1 MNTSQ
6 SFGIHFTIRADK
18 EKDGKSPI
26 YACITINRKKCF
38 FAVKQNTDS
47 KSWDNRKGAGKGS
60 KDEIRAINSYLENLR
75 RALGNIYQH
84 MLLKGHYITPEV
96 VRDAYFN
103 KDVEVHKLSD
113 LFKYHNDTA
122 LATIKPITLKH
133 YFVTQRY
140 LKKFVQAKYK
150 KDDLYLH
157 ELNFKFINDFENFL
171 YNHKP
176 ADHQKPIQTNGV
188 VKHMVRINK
197 MISLAVKLEWL
208 DKNPFARYSIK
219 AQKVNRDCLSQSEL
233 ANIENKEFVVE
244 RINLV
249 RDLFVFSC
257 YTGLAYID
265 LINLSPFNLV
275 IGNDGEFWIK
285 TNRQKTDTL
294 VSTPILPN
302 ALTILMKYKDNQRAL
317 ATGKLFPIM
326 SNQKVNGYLKEI
338 ADLCG
343 ITKTI
348 SFHLARHT
356 FATTVTLSNG
366 VPIETVSK
374 MLGHTKIATTQ
385 IYAKVLENKIS
396 ADMKALKLKLAGNN
410 VDTFA

>member
-1 MNTSQ
+1 MNTTQ
-6 SFGIHFTIRADK
+6 SFGIHFTIRSDK

-26 YACITINRKKCF
+26 YACITVNRKKCF
-38 FAVKQNTDS
+38 FAIKQNTDS
-47 KSWDNRKGAGKGS
+47 KSWDNRKGACKGS
-60 KDEIRAINSYLENLR
+60 KDEFRAINGYLENLR
-75 RALGNIYQH
+75 RALGNIYQQ
-84 MLLKGHYITPEV
+84 MRLKGLYITAEA

-103 KDVEVHKLSD
+103 KDIEVYKLSD

-122 LATIKPITLKH
+122 LATIKSITLKH

-140 LKKFVQAKYK
+140 LLKFIQKQFK

-157 ELNFKFINDFENFL
+157 ELNFKFIKDFENFL

-197 MISLAVKLEWL
+197 MIALAVKLEWL
-208 DKNPFARYSIK
+208 DKNPFTRYSIK
-219 AQKVNRDCLSQSEL
+219 SQKVNRDCLSQSEL
-233 ANIENKEFVVE
+233 IAVENKTFSVE
-244 RINLV
+244 RLNLV

-265 LINLSPFNLV
+265 LINLSPANLV
-275 IGNDGEFWIK
+275 KGNDGEFWIK
-285 TNRQKTDTL
+285 TNRQKTDTAI
-294 VSTPILPN
+294 STPILPK
-302 ALTILMKYKDNQRAL
+302 AFAILMNYKNNERAI
-317 ATGKLFPIM
+317 ANDKVFPVM
-326 SNQKVNGYLKEI
+326 SNQKVNSYLKEI

-343 ITKTI
+343 ITKPI

-396 ADMKALKLKLAGNN
+396 ADMQALKVKLLGSKQ
-410 VDTFA
+410 

>member
-6 SFGIHFTIRADK
+6 SFGIHFTIRSDK
-18 EKDGKSPI
+18 EKNGKSPI
-26 YACITINRKKCF
+26 YACITVNRKKCF
-38 FAVKQNTDS
+38 FAVRQNTDS
-47 KSWDNRKGAGKGS
+47 KSWDNRKGTCKGS
-60 KDEIRAINSYLENLR
+60 KDEFKAINNYLESLR
-75 RALGNIYQH
+75 RALGNIYQQ
-84 MLLKGHYITPEV
+84 MLLKGVYITPEA
-96 VRDAYFN
+96 VRDVYLN
-103 KDVEVHKLSD
+103 KDVEIYKLSD

-122 LATIKPITLKH
+122 LATIKAITLKH

-140 LKKFVQAKYK
+140 LIKFLQKQFK
-150 KDDLYLH
+150 KDDIYLH
-157 ELNFKFINDFENFL
+157 ELNFKFINDFETFL

-176 ADHQKPIQTNGV
+176 ADHQKPIKNNGV

-208 DKNPFARYSIK
+208 DKNPFARYTIK
-219 AQKVNRDCLSQSEL
+219 AVKVNRDCLSQNEL
-233 ANIENKEFVVE
+233 TQIENKVFAID

-265 LINLSPFNLV
+265 LVNLSPVNLV
-275 IGNDGEFWIK
+275 KGDDGEFWIK
-285 TNRQKTDTL
+285 TNRQKTCIP
-294 VSTPILPN
+294 VSTPLLPK
-302 ALTILMKYKDNQRAL
+302 ALNILMKYQSHERAI
-317 ATGKLFPIM
+317 TNGKLFPVL
-326 SNQKVNGYLKEI
+326 SNQKINSYLKEI

-396 ADMKALKLKLAGNN
+396 SDMRALKLKLVAL
-410 VDTFA
+410 A

>member
-1 MNTSQ
+1 MKTSQ
-6 SFGIHFTIRADK
+6 SFGIHFAIRSDK

-26 YACITINRKKCF
+26 YACITVNKKKCV
-38 FAVKQNTDS
+38 FAIKQNVDT
-47 KSWDNRKGAGKGS
+47 KSWDNRKGTAKGS
-60 KDEIRAINSYLENLR
+60 KDELRELNSFLENLR
-75 RALGNIYQH
+75 RTLGNIYQE
-84 MLLKGHYITPEV
+84 MLLKSLYVTAETIK
-96 VRDAYFN
+96 DAYFN
-103 KDVEVHKLSD
+103 ADIQVYKLTD
-113 LFKYHNDTA
+113 LFCYHNDTA
-122 LATIKPITLKH
+122 LATIKAITLKH
-133 YFVTQRY
+133 YLVTQRY
-140 LKKFVQAKYK
+140 LLKFIYKNYK
-150 KDDLYLH
+150 KDNIFLH
-157 ELNFKFINDFENFL
+157 ELNYKFIKDFETFL

-188 VKHMVRINK
+188 VKHMVRIKK
-197 MISLAVKLEWL
+197 MIGLAVKLEWI
-208 DKNPFARYSIK
+208 DKDPFARYSIK

-233 ANIENKEFVVE
+233 SKIENKAFTVE
-244 RINLV
+244 RITLV

-265 LINLSPFNLV
+265 LINLSPDNLV
-275 IGNDGEFWIK
+275 KGDDGEFWIK
-285 TNRQKTDTL
+285 TNRQKTDTP
-294 VSTPILPN
+294 VSTPILPK
-302 ALTILMKYKDNQRAL
+302 ALAIITKYKTNERAV
-317 ATGKLFPIM
+317 ANNKVFPVI
-326 SNQKVNGYLKEI
+326 SNQKVNSYLKEI

-396 ADMKALKLKLAGNN
+396 ADMQALKLRLESLAQ
-410 VDTFA
+410 